1 MMADKVKVA
10 EILISRWIICSG
22 KQNMRIMVTLLT
34 LAAALRGE
42 GGSRDGEVIVRF
54 KSGTEAR
61 LGASIADHDISAVK
75 RLSRAGYLMKSR
87 SKAVD
92 KMISRLRQDPDV
104 EYAEPNYIIRSDRDP
119 NDPQFGLQWGL
130 RNTGQ
135 SVLGPPGTANADIG
149 MSAAWNYNTG
159 NRTFVIGVVDTG
171 IDYNHP
177 DLVGN
182 VWSSSRAFTLAV
194 NGVTITCPAGSHGYN
209 AILNSCDPMDDHNH
223 GTFVSGTIG
232 ATGNNGVGVAGVNWS
247 TSVMALKVLNED
259 ATGTIADAVEALE
272 FARQVKLQGIA
283 DIRVLN
289 ISWNYVGP
297 PSQIFLDQLRAL
309 TEAGI
314 LVVASAGNKASD
326 LESTPA
332 YPASYDLDRLVAVA
346 ASSDSDQLAS
356 FSNYGAIS
364 VDLVAPGV
372 NVFSTVRNGY
382 DFWSGA
388 SVAAPHVSGAAM
400 LVWSACPTLTVLQIR
415 NALLS
420 TVDKVPSLTGKVATG
435 GRLNVARAIRSCVPT
450 PPQPIS
456 VTPASANGSATTIA
470 VKATDDN
477 GVTDIK
483 RIDLLV
489 GQEGSYVGVYCHLS
503 YSVATRVVSLR
514 SNDGSWASAS
524 SGSLGNGVCS
534 VDAARLTQS
543 VNESALTVNF
553 PVELYGWIGLQN
565 VYVRVYDAAS
575 LDSGW
580 VKEGLWTISNV
591 PPVLTGLSPGNGLG
605 TLAVFSIDA
614 SDGNGSGDVA
624 RVDLSIGPSPSLVGQ
639 TCDVV
644 YLLKSRTVS
653 LQTNEGTWDSRTVG
667 NPGVLSNARCSLDAA
682 GFSFSAGTTVLA
694 NVPLQF
700 ASSWI
705 GPKDVHARVFDTSGL
720 NSNWAKVGV
729 WTVGNAPPVLRAVIP
744 GSGRGLA
751 ATFSL
756 RASDAN
762 GLADIKRIDL
772 FVGQTASYLGRN
784 CHVVYDLKTAL
795 VSLRLESGTWL
806 SGTAGSS
813 GVLSGS
819 SCSVDKAGVSF
830 SSVDGLVSASI
841 PVIFPASWSGTETVF
856 GRVYDIDNGDSSWQQ
871 AGQWTIGTE
880 PVPPVVVSVTPGVGT
895 GTMAALAMRIS
906 DGNGPA
912 EIRRVDLFVGQLPSL
927 PGASCQVT
935 LDLATGIVSLQSDGS
950 TTVAGIA
957 GTTGVL
963 VNPRCSVD
971 KASVSFRSVEN
982 DVVAKIPLRFSD
994 SWLGAQKVFARA
1006 YDITGLDSSWVLASA
1021 WTIGTVA
1028 PIIRSVS
1035 PTSGR
1040 GTVVAFSVRVA
1051 DGDGVSDIDRIDLS
1065 VGSSPASVGESCN
1078 ASFYPITGTVSL
1090 QSGDSNWDSGTA
1102 GSSRLLTNT
1111 RCSLETAGVLS
1122 SSDGDTVLASLPLQ
1136 FSSAWTG
1143 PKSVYAKVSDRSSAN
1158 SGWVK
1163 VGDWTVGD
1171 ARPVVLSAAQTSGGA
1186 FTVRASDG
1194 NGPTDL
1200 KSIDLFLG
1208 ASLSYEVDYC
1218 HLSYN
1223 IGTGT
1228 VALRLEDGTWD
1239 AGVGGSSGLLANMRC
1254 AVDKAGVSYSVV
1266 NNILSARF
1274 SVQFIGPWSGTQN
1287 FYTRVQDST
1296 GLDSEWQL
1304 GGQWTI
1310 GRHPPMLVSLT
1321 PFQDSSGATT
1331 LTVRAI
1337 DTDGPTDINRI
1348 DVFLGLEG
1356 SYDTANCHVSY
1367 HLGTGKVSLRS
1378 DDGSWLHGV
1387 AGAGGPLRNSRCI
1400 VDTERVSLSEADDA
1414 SISVSIPLRF
1424 VNSWTG
1430 LQNVYGRVYD
1440 RTGLDSGWFRTGTLE
1455 TR

>member
-1 MMADKVKVA
+1 
-10 EILISRWIICSG
+10 
-22 KQNMRIMVTLLT
+22 MRIIVTLLT
-34 LAAALRGE
+34 LVAALRGE
-42 GGSRDGEVIVRF
+42 GDSRDREVIVRF
-54 KSGTEAR
+54 KSGAASR
-61 LGASIADHDISAVK
+61 LGASMADHDISAVK
-75 RLSRAGYLMKSR
+75 RLSGAGYLMKSR
-87 SKAVD
+87 SKTVD
-92 KMISRLRQDPDV
+92 KMISRLRQDSDV
-104 EYAEPNYIIRSDRDP
+104 DFAEPNYIIRSDRRPD
-119 NDPQFGLQWGL
+119 DPQFGLQWGL
-130 RNTGQ
+130 QNTGQ
-135 SVLGPPGTANADIG
+135 SVLGAPGAANADIG
-149 MSAAWNYNTG
+149 MSTAWNYNTG
-159 NRTFVIGVVDTG
+159 NRNFVVGVVDTG

-182 VWSSSRAFTLAV
+182 VWSSSRAFTLNL
-194 NGVTITCPAGSHGYN
+194 NGFTIICPAGSHGYN

-247 TSVMALKVLNED
+247 TSVMALKVLRED

-297 PSQIFLDQLRAL
+297 PSQILLDQLRAL

-332 YPASYDLDRLVAVA
+332 YPASYNLDRLVSVA

-400 LVWSACPTLTVLQIR
+400 LVWSACPTLTVAQIKI
-415 NALLS
+415 ALLS

-470 VKATDDN
+470 VKTTDDN

-489 GQEGSYVGVYCHLS
+489 AQEQSYGGVYCHLS
-503 YSVATRVVSLR
+503 YNVATRVASLR
-514 SNDGSWASAS
+514 SNDGSWAAAS
-524 SGSLGNGVCS
+524 TGSLGNGVCS
-534 VDAARLTQS
+534 VDVARLTQS
-543 VNESALTVNF
+543 VDESALTVTF
-553 PVELYGWIGLQN
+553 PVELYGWMGLQN
-565 VYVRVYDAAS
+565 VYIRVYDAAS

-591 PPVLTGLSPGNGLG
+591 PPVLTGLSPGNGVG
-605 TLAVFSIDA
+605 TVAVFSIDA

-624 RVDLSIGPSPSLVGQ
+624 RVDLSIGPSPSLAGQ
-639 TCDVV
+639 TCHVV

-653 LQTNEGTWDSRTVG
+653 LQTNEGTWDSRTAG
-667 NPGVLSNARCSLDAA
+667 SPGVLSNTRCSLDAA
-682 GFSFSAGTTVLA
+682 DFSFSATGSTVRA

-700 ASSWI
+700 ASSWT
-705 GPKDVHARVFDTSGL
+705 GPKDVSARVFDATGL
-720 NSNWAKVGV
+720 SSNWAKVGV
-729 WTVGNAPPVLRAVIP
+729 WTVGNAPPVLLAVIP

-751 ATFSL
+751 ATFAL
-756 RASDAN
+756 RAADAN

-772 FVGQTASYLGRN
+772 FVGQTPSYLGRN

-795 VSLRLESGTWL
+795 VSLRLENGTWL

-830 SSVDGLVSASI
+830 STVNGLVSANF
-841 PVIFPASWSGTETVF
+841 PVMFPASWSGTQTVF
-856 GRVYDIDNGDSSWQQ
+856 GRVYDIDNSDSSWRQ
-871 AGQWTIGTE
+871 AGQWTVGTE

-895 GTMAALAMRIS
+895 GTMAALAVRIS
-906 DGNGPA
+906 DGNGPV

-927 PGASCQVT
+927 PGANCQAT
-935 LDLATGIVSLQSDGS
+935 FDLATGMISLQSDGS
-950 TTVAGIA
+950 TAVAGIA

-963 VNPRCSVD
+963 VNHRCSVD
-971 KASVSFRSVEN
+971 KASVSFRSLEN

-994 SWLGAQKVFARA
+994 SWVGAQKVFARA
-1006 YDITGLDSSWVLASA
+1006 YDTTGLDSSWVLASS
-1021 WTIGTVA
+1021 WTIGAAT
-1028 PIIRSVS
+1028 PIITSVS
-1035 PTSGR
+1035 PTNGQ
-1040 GTVVAFSVRVA
+1040 GTVAAFSIRVA
-1051 DGDGVSDIDRIDLS
+1051 DGDGGSDVDRIDLS
-1065 VGSSPASVGESCN
+1065 VGSSPAVEESCN

-1090 QSGDSNWDSGTA
+1090 QSGNSNWDSGTA
-1102 GSSRLLTNT
+1102 GNSRLLTNT
-1111 RCSLETAGVLS
+1111 RCSLETAGVS
-1122 SSDGDTVLASLPLQ
+1122 FSSDGDTVLASLSLQ
-1136 FSSAWTG
+1136 FSSAWAG
-1143 PKSVYAKVSDRSSAN
+1143 PKSVYAKASDRSSAN

-1163 VGDWTVGD
+1163 VGDWAVGD
-1171 ARPVVLSAAQTSGGA
+1171 ARPVVLSAAQTLGGA
-1186 FTVRASDG
+1186 FIVRALDG

-1200 KSIDLFLG
+1200 RTIDLFLG
-1208 ASLSYEVDYC
+1208 ASLSQGVDNC

-1223 IGTGT
+1223 ISAGT

-1239 AGVGGSSGLLANMRC
+1239 SGVAGSSGVLANMRC
-1254 AVDKAGVSYSVV
+1254 AVDKAGVSRSIV

-1287 FYTRVQDST
+1287 AYARAQDSKD
-1296 GLDSEWQL
+1296 LDSDWQV

-1310 GRHPPMLVSLT
+1310 GRYPPTLLSIT
-1321 PFQDSSGATT
+1321 PAQNSSGATT

-1348 DVFLGLEG
+1348 DVFLGPEL
-1356 SYDTANCHVSY
+1356 SYNAANCHVSY

-1387 AGAGGPLRNSRCI
+1387 AGAAGALTNARCS
-1400 VDTERVSLSEADDA
+1400 VDTERVSLSEADNA
-1414 SISVSIPLRF
+1414 SISVSIPLQF

-1440 RTGLDSGWFRTGTLE
+1440 RTGLDSTWFRTGTLE